1 MKLSTMLR
9 PAMLAAACFGT
20 MLMCRPVRA
29 DLNEAI
35 ASSINDKYT
44 RTRLSDG
51 SYKPE
56 AYSFGNGGYVA
67 GPVRDDSISQL
78 TFMDV
83 AKVVVGPLAEH
94 NYVPSNGQHPEDTK
108 LLIMVFWGTT
118 HGVAGATSSEALQ
131 KLQSAQSSIT
141 SAPPP
146 PELSSIAHCSCDAS
160 QVDAGVAAM
169 ANGIREGAVTSSFAV
184 MAAEN
189 RMRDQAD
196 MRNAILLG
204 YDTEL
209 ASAQRMQQTAFRN
222 RQSDLLA
229 EIEDN
234 RDFVVLQA
242 FDFQAM
248 WKHKKRELMWATRL
262 SVRQRGTNFSSALPG
277 MVIAASRYFGQESHG
292 LLRESVRE
300 GQVEIGPVKSLGA
313 LAQK

>member
-1 MKLSTMLR
+1 
-9 PAMLAAACFGT
+9 MLAAVCCGT
-20 MLMCRPVRA
+20 MLMCRPVHA
-29 DLNEAI
+29 ALNEAI
-35 ASSINDKYT
+35 ASSINDKYV

-51 SYKPE
+51 SYRAE
-56 AYSFGNGGYVA
+56 TYSFGNGGYVA
-67 GPVRDDSISQL
+67 GPVRDDSISRL

-83 AKVVVGPLAEH
+83 AKSVVGPLADH
-94 NYVPSNGQHPEDTK
+94 NYTPSNGQHPEETK
-108 LLIMVFWGTT
+108 LLIMVYWGTT

-146 PELSSIAHCSCDAS
+146 PELSFIAHCSCDAS
-160 QVDAGVAAM
+160 QVDASVSAM
-169 ANGIREGAVTSSFAV
+169 TNGIKEGAVTSSFAV
-184 MAAEN
+184 MATEN
-189 RMRDQAD
+189 RLREQAD

-209 ASAQRMQQTAFRN
+209 ASAQRMEQTAFRN
-222 RQSDLLA
+222 RQSDLIA

-248 WKHKKRELMWATRL
+248 WKHKKRELMWVTRL

-277 MVIAASRYFGQESHG
+277 MVTAASQYFGQESHG
-292 LLRESVRE
+292 LLRAPVRE
-300 GQVEIGPVKSLGA
+300 GEVEIGPIKSLGVV
-313 LAQK
+313 AQK